1 MMLPTQTM
9 TRYEL
14 LPRPSK
20 ENLCAAFVGKSL
32 DSVRSPAAVI
42 DRAIYR
48 ENCSRMGRL
57 VKDNGYRFR
66 CHIKTHKTIEGVR
79 IQLDDGNLSKSI
91 VCSTLAECWFIA
103 KSSLIAEQVV
113 EDVSQAKVDRA
124 LAPLT
129 TYYHTADMLWLSNR
143 TRSSR

>member
-1 MMLPTQTM
+1 MLPTQTM
-9 TRYEL
+9 TRYDL

-20 ENLCAAFVGKSL
+20 EDLCAAFVGKSL

-66 CHIKTHKTIEGVR
+66 CHIKTHKTIEGIR

-103 KSSLIAEQVV
+103 KSSLIAERVV
-113 EDVSQAKVDRA
+113 EDVSQAKIDLA
-124 LAPLT
+124 PAPLT
-129 TYYHTADMLWLSNR
+129 ICYLPSDMLWLSNR
-143 TRSSR
+143 TRSPR